1 MKKKLISLLLVFSFL
16 LNTVP
21 LAFAVEDGAGQA
33 ENTEVSQVDPNG
45 EEEAGNGGDEDVA
58 APEGTGEE
66 ADVSEDANEA
76 EPGTEGNDGEN
87 QMNILAALASQPAM
101 QSAVTLGNA
110 AADAGLAPVSQ
121 THNAIANGVSYSK
134 IVMRNKNNQ
143 QAIGYMTEIDLTKN
157 VKLKATYDG
166 YYTAGSTAAE
176 RVTNAQT
183 IRSGQW
189 SMKETTRLAEDYSTI
204 ADPAGT
210 VVMATNGDYF
220 NMGTGEPTGYL
231 VMEGNVIKTSY
242 EPYFAILTDGTA
254 VIRDAG
260 TPTDDVMEAISGP
273 LYLLRNGE
281 IRVTADGSMNP
292 RNSVGIRA
300 DGSVV
305 FFMAEGRL
313 APRSIGMDCYEVAA
327 VLKDAGCV
335 TALYLDGGGS
345 ATFAARE
352 EGGELK
358 MLSKPS
364 DGHERT
370 ISSGMLCISTESQ
383 DGVFDHAVISPREE
397 LYTPG
402 YAVQFSAVGVDS
414 SGGAA
419 VLPDDLVWKLAET
432 SATLGTID
440 PATGLFTAA
449 NNSDIGT
456 VTVALCQDDTVVGT
470 ASVELVKPDM
480 VTFNSDEISLDF
492 DEESDL
498 GLVVRYQNRD
508 VNYKDGDIVWT
519 MEEPNMGS
527 FNGNIFRSTETGSV
541 TAHIT
546 AASAFDETVSGT
558 IKVVIGM
565 LPVVVWD
572 FEDKTDDSGSV
583 TQTAEEYYCG
593 ESGILTH
600 HNYIKGGKE
609 SIEIVSSA
617 DGEPVRFGQK
627 SLKLNY
633 DFTNCGDVTEGACIG
648 TKTDFPVDGKPTGIG
663 VWVYA
668 PEGVGITY
676 EGNGTQAGFW
686 LRGYIKTATN
696 NALAYDFTFE
706 PKQVL
711 NNGVWNG
718 TQPGI
723 YWEGWKYL
731 EADLTNLP
739 APYTINQ
746 GDTLRLMFVNGTKM
760 GTRTTGSIYFDNF
773 QFVYGTNI
781 DDVTDP
787 QVTSIT
793 VNNQE
798 LVADSTISGSSF
810 DLRAYFS
817 DADGKYDTGVD
828 TDTVCLCVDGV
839 DVTERAGIAAS
850 DGYIDYKMQL
860 ANGTHSVTVSL
871 RDGFGN
877 ETSETRYF
885 TVADSNAEN
894 PVRVTSVESMAA
906 VGGYVTL
913 EIRGTSSNVSEC
925 DTVIRLDRQFS
936 DCTVTFSPNFK
947 AADGYDVTK
956 CYNAKDRTVTVKAV
970 RASGR
975 PIKDGNLIATVR
987 VQVPAGLTSSSTFLY
1002 EVKSGMCYNMDAD
1015 LMTFSAPAVTLPVG
1029 AAISVS
1035 CGPVLT
1041 GQSAVLT
1048 VTDLEGKP
1056 VANAKIFKEDNT
1068 QLGTTGEDGTL
1079 TSNAFDAAGVITVY
1093 AQDTDGRLSMRYRV
1107 YTYAPVTFEKTTF
1120 LFNAT
1125 EGVGATKNITWLSD
1139 PTVTERQFLRW
1150 RVQDTE
1156 NWTASTP
1163 ATTELRTFVTGGY
1176 QAANVNSVTLGGLVA
1191 GTTYEYQAAAGD
1203 KWPDTV
1209 ESFTAGAPGASQKF
1223 FVLGDIQAEDTTN
1236 ITRIFEKLRAGGY
1249 DFGIQTGDAVDKPT
1263 QFTELNG
1270 VVGLLNAE
1278 QLGSADVIHVLGNH
1292 EFEGDGNADI
1302 AGSVFALPAH
1312 SMGSCW
1318 STTYGDVYV
1327 AVINYSGNAGD
1338 MKTAAEWLVQDAQKS
1353 DAAWKILTVHQPA
1366 YYTNATGGN
1375 APMTAYIP
1383 AAAEAAG
1390 IDVVFSGHD
1399 HSFART
1405 NPLKGGEIDAEDGV
1419 YYYICGS
1426 SGEKS
1431 YSINSQN
1438 VFDYSKVF
1446 AKATTEFN
1454 AVYLSVE
1461 ATQSKMTIN
1470 VYDVLADGSEQLLD
1484 SLTLKSLTGSC
1495 AEKGHELADAV
1506 CSSGKLIC
1514 NNCHAAV
1521 DPVEWKYTGWA
1532 RDEATG
1538 RKMYFLRG
1546 VMQTGW
1552 FLVGEDNYCFDENG
1566 VAYDGEQVVDE
1577 VPFVFENGL
1586 VVSGHTGF
1594 IKKTNGKTYYYDNG
1608 KMALGITE
1616 IGDDTYYFEPDK
1628 NSANYGAMVTGWRFI
1643 PGLGY
1648 GRCYFYEDGRMWRPI
1663 KTSLS
1668 DDSGV
1673 LTVTLTPMEGQ
1684 TFANGRIA
1692 MWSQQDGQD
1701 DLKWFRGEKQADETW
1716 VVKVP
1721 MCIYKDLWR
1730 YQIHAYDGSNLIAG
1744 TSINIVQT
1752 ATHKFTNYATSTDNC
1767 VGAETKIAYCDY
1779 GCGTMDVIG
1788 WTEKDHTVTAVQ
1800 DNNVL
1805 TVKMADVASHGHTKV
1820 KFAVWSMENG
1830 QDDLAWYNAEKQADG
1845 NWACKVDL
1853 TKHHSTGNYQVHAYA
1868 STGDSD
1874 TMRMAGHVVA
1884 QIAAFDDVK
1893 PPKVVATV
1901 TADYSMIKITV
1912 RNAEEYEKISVPV
1925 WSEVNGQDDIKW
1937 YKATKQAG
1945 DSWTCDVDI
1954 AAHNSMGRY
1963 LIHVYGTKAGKTELI
1978 ANTTASV
1985 AKLPTTKNPTVEAV
1999 VSEKLG
2005 TMQITVKNAGAYEKV
2020 MIPVWSE
2027 ANGQDDI
2034 VWYAAKKGSDGNW
2047 TYTVDLTAHN
2057 STGRYQ
2063 IHVYGTKAGKQTLIA
2078 NTTANVVKLPD
2089 TKTPMVKAVVSE
2101 KLGTMQIT
2109 VKNAGEYGK
2118 VMLPVWSEVN
2128 GQDDLVWY
2136 SAKKGSDGNWTYTV
2150 DLTAHNST
2158 GRYQIHVYGTK
2169 AGKQALIARTTANVA
2184 KLPDTKT
2191 PMVKVVVSEKLGTM
2205 QITVVNAGAYNKV
2218 MIPVWSEIN
2227 GQDDIV
2233 WYTAAKQ
2240 TDGSW
2245 TYTVNLK
2252 QHNSVGAYQ
2261 IHVYGTKSGTQSL
2274 IAHTRVI
2281 VAGSTKQVG

>member
-101 QSAVTLGNA
+101 QSAVTLGSA

-134 IVMRNKNNQ
+134 LVMRNKNKQ
-143 QAIGYMTEIDLTKN
+143 QAIGYLTEIDLTKN
-157 VKLKATYDG
+157 VTLKATYDG
-166 YYTAGSTAAE
+166 YYTPGSKAAD
-176 RVTNAQT
+176 RVANAQK
-183 IRSGQW
+183 ISKGQW
-189 SMKETTRLAEDYSTI
+189 SMEKTTKLSADYSTI

-210 VVMATNGDYF
+210 VVMATNADFF
-220 NMGTGEPTGYL
+220 NMATGEPMGYL
-231 VMEGNVIKTSY
+231 IMEGNVIKEAN
-242 EPYFAILTDGTA
+242 EPYFAILKDGTA

-260 TPTDDVMEAISGP
+260 TPTDDVMEAVSGTP
-273 LYLLRNGE
+273 YLLKNGE
-281 IRVTADGSMNP
+281 IQANVMADGNMMP

-313 APRSIGMDCYEVAA
+313 APRSIGMDLYEVAA
-327 VLKDAGCV
+327 ILKDAGCV

-352 EGGELK
+352 EGGELQ

-370 ISSGMLCISTESQ
+370 ISSGMLCISTVSQ
-383 DGVFDHAVISPREE
+383 DGVFHHAVISPREE

-402 YAVQFSAVGVDS
+402 SAVQFSAVGVDR

-419 VLPDDLVWKLAET
+419 VLPEGLVWQLAED
-432 SATLGTID
+432 SAELGTID

-449 NNSDIGT
+449 NNSDVGT
-456 VTVALCQDDTVVGT
+456 VTVALCQGDTVVGT
-470 ASVELVKPDM
+470 ASVELVKPNE
-480 VTFNSDEISLDF
+480 VSFNSDEISLGF

-498 GLVVRYQNRD
+498 GLVVRYEKRD
-508 VNYKDGDIVWT
+508 VNYKDGDIIWT
-519 MEEPNMGS
+519 MADPKMGS
-527 FNGNIFRSTETGSV
+527 FTGNIFKSADGYSKTNT
-541 TAHIT
+541 IT
-546 AASAFDETVSGT
+546 ATSAFDETVTSTITVAVGT
-558 IKVVIGM
+558 
-565 LPVVVWD
+565 LPTLVWD
-572 FEDKTDDSGSV
+572 FEDHVNEDGTITSAQD
-583 TQTAEEYYCG
+583 YYCG
-593 ESGILTH
+593 ENGILYTS
-600 HNYIKGGKE
+600 NYNRGGKE
-609 SIEIVSSA
+609 SIEIVSSD
-617 DGEPVRFGQK
+617 DGEPVRFGDK
-627 SLKLNY
+627 MLKLNF
-633 DFTNCGDVTEGACIG
+633 DFSNCGAVTEGACVG
-648 TKTDFPVDGKPTGIG
+648 TTESIEVPGAPTGFG

-668 PEGVGITY
+668 PEGVGIKW
-676 EGNGTQAGFW
+676 NGGESHSGLW
-686 LRGYIKTATN
+686 LRAYAFDKDGSKMELDYTIETKDS
-696 NALAYDFTFE
+696 NANTTD
-706 PKQVL
+706 
-711 NNGVWNG
+711 N
-718 TQPGI
+718 QPGI
-723 YWEGWKYL
+723 YWEGWKYC
-731 EADLTNLP
+731 EAKLDTAR
-739 APYTINQ
+739 APF
-746 GDTLRLMFVNGTKM
+746 TLQKGMTFRLMFVYGTNM
-760 GTRTTGSIYFDNF
+760 VEPRVGSIYLDNF
-773 QFVYGTNI
+773 QFVYGTNTDDI
-781 DDVTDP
+781 DNP
-787 QVTSIT
+787 QVDSIT
-793 VNNQE
+793 LNNQE
-798 LVADSTISGSSF
+798 LVDGGTVYGGDF
-810 DLRAYFS
+810 NLRAYFS
-817 DADGKYDTGVD
+817 DAPGKYARGVD
-828 TDTVCLCVDGV
+828 YNTVRLYVDGV
-839 DVTERAGIAAS
+839 NVTEKAYVNES
-850 DGYIDYKMQL
+850 DEYIDLYDLQL

-877 ETSETRYF
+877 EASETRYF
-885 TVADSNAEN
+885 TVADSGMEN
-894 PVRVTSVESMAA
+894 PIRVTHVESMAA

-936 DCTVTFSPNFK
+936 DCTVTFSPNFT
-947 AADGYDVTK
+947 AAPDYDAAK
-956 CYNAKDRTVTVKAV
+956 CYKAKDRTVTVSAV
-970 RASGR
+970 RAGGR

-1002 EVKSGMCYNMDAD
+1002 EVKSGMCYNMDRD
-1015 LMTFSAPAVTLPVG
+1015 LMTFSAPEVTLPVG

-1079 TSNAFDAAGVITVY
+1079 TSNAFNAAGVITVY
-1093 AQDTDGRLSMRYRV
+1093 AQDTDGRLSMRYKV
-1107 YTYAPVTFEKTTF
+1107 YTYDPVAVEKTAF

-1125 EGVGATKNITWLSD
+1125 ENGNATKNVTWLSD

-1150 RVQDTE
+1150 RVQETE
-1156 NWTASTP
+1156 NWTATIP

-1191 GTTYEYQAAAGD
+1191 GTTYEYQVAAGD
-1203 KWPDTV
+1203 NWPEAT
-1209 ESFTAGAPGASQKF
+1209 ESFTVGTAGASQKF
-1223 FVLGDIQAEDTTN
+1223 FVLGDIQADDLTN
-1236 ITRIFEKLRAGGY
+1236 ITRIFEKLRAGNY

-1263 QFTELNG
+1263 QFTELNDM
-1270 VVGLLNAE
+1270 VGLLNAA
-1278 QLGSADVIHVLGNH
+1278 QLGSADVVHVLGNH

-1302 AGSVFALPAH
+1302 AGSVFALPKH

-1318 STTYGDVYV
+1318 STTYGNVYV
-1327 AVINYSGNAGD
+1327 AVINYSGVGSD

-1366 YYTNATGGN
+1366 YYTNAKGGN
-1375 APMTAYIP
+1375 APMTQYIP

-1405 NPLKGGEIDAEDGV
+1405 NPLKGGEIDTEDGV

-1426 SGEKS
+1426 SGEKT
-1431 YSINSQN
+1431 YGINSQDI
-1438 VFDYSKVF
+1438 FDYEKVF
-1446 AKATTEFN
+1446 AKTNGSFN

-1608 KMALGITE
+1608 KMALGMTD
-1616 IGDDTYYFEPDK
+1616 IGDDTYYFNTKEDSPD
-1628 NSANYGAMVTGWRFI
+1628 YGAMVTGWQSVNSSR
-1643 PGLGY
+1643 Y
-1648 GRCYFYEDGRMWRPI
+1648 YFDAEGRMWRPI
-1663 KTSLS
+1663 RMSLS
-1668 DDSGV
+1668 EDSGV
-1673 LTVTLTPMEGQ
+1673 FTVILTPMEGESF
-1684 TFANGRIA
+1684 TNGRIA
-1692 MWSQQDGQD
+1692 MWSQHNGQD
-1701 DLKWFRGEKQADETW
+1701 DMKWFRGVKQDNGKWIVT
-1716 VVKVP
+1716 VP
-1721 MCIYKDLWR
+1721 MCNYKDLGR
-1730 YQIHAYDGSNLIAG
+1730 YQVHAYDGTTIIAG
-1744 TSINIVQT
+1744 DRIDIVQNV
-1752 ATHKFTNYATSTDNC
+1752 THKFTNYTTTTDNC
-1767 VGAETKIAYCDY
+1767 VGAETKVAYCDY
-1779 GCGTMDVIG
+1779 GCGTKDVIG

-1853 TKHHSTGNYQVHAYA
+1853 TKHHSTGNYQIHAYA

-1901 TADYSMIKITV
+1901 TADYSSIRITV
-1912 RNAEEYEKISVPV
+1912 RNAESYDRVLLPV
-1925 WSEVNGQDDIKW
+1925 WSEADGQDDLVW
-1937 YKATKQAG
+1937 YKAEKQAG
-1945 DSWTCDVDI
+1945 GSWTYSVNLAD
-1954 AAHNSMGRY
+1954 HNSTGRY
-1963 LIHVYGTKAGKTELI
+1963 LIHAYGTKAGKMELI
-1978 ANTTASV
+1978 ATTTV
-1985 AKLPTTKNPTVEAV
+1985 NVTRLPDAKRPTVEAV
-1999 VSEKLG
+1999 VS
-2005 TMQITVKNAGAYEKV
+2005 ADY
-2020 MIPVWSE
+2020 S
-2027 ANGQDDI
+2027 
-2034 VWYAAKKGSDGNW
+2034 
-2047 TYTVDLTAHN
+2047 
-2057 STGRYQ
+2057 
-2063 IHVYGTKAGKQTLIA
+2063 
-2078 NTTANVVKLPD
+2078 
-2089 TKTPMVKAVVSE
+2089 
-2101 KLGTMQIT
+2101 TMQIT

-2184 KLPDTKT
+2184 KLSDTKRPTVEAVVSADYSKMQITVKNAGEYEKIMIPVWSEANGQDDLVWYSAKKGSDGNWTYTVDLAAHNSTGRYQIHVYGTKAGKQTLIANTTANVAKLPDTKT
-2191 PMVKVVVSEKLGTM
+2191 PMVKAVVSERLGTM
-2205 QITVVNAGAYNKV
+2205 QITVKNAGAYEKV
-2218 MIPVWSEIN
+2218 MIPVWSEAN
-2227 GQDDIV
+2227 GQDDLV
-2233 WYTAAKQ
+2233 WYSAKKGS
-2240 TDGSW
+2240 DGNW

>member
-33 ENTEVSQVDPNG
+33 ENTEVSLVDPNG

-58 APEGTGEE
+58 APEDTGEE

-101 QSAVTLGNA
+101 QSAVTLGSA
-110 AADAGLAPVSQ
+110 AAAAGLAPVSQ

-134 IVMRNKNNQ
+134 LVMRNKNNQ

-157 VKLKATYDG
+157 VTLKATYDG
-166 YYTAGSTAAE
+166 YYTAGSTAAD
-176 RVTNAQT
+176 RIGNAQT
-183 IRSGQW
+183 IAKGQW
-189 SMKETTRLAEDYSTI
+189 SMEKTTKLSADYSTI

-210 VVMATNGDYF
+210 VVMATNADFF
-220 NMGTGEPTGYL
+220 NMATGEPMGYL
-231 VMEGNVIKTSY
+231 IMEGNVIKEAN
-242 EPYFAILTDGTA
+242 EPYFAILKDGTA

-260 TPTDDVMEAISGP
+260 TPTDDVMEAVSGTP
-273 LYLLRNGE
+273 YLLKNGE
-281 IRVTADGSMNP
+281 IQANVMADGNMMP

-313 APRSIGMDCYEVAA
+313 APRSIGMDLYEVAA
-327 VLKDAGCV
+327 ILKDAGCV

-352 EGGELK
+352 EGDELK

-402 YAVQFSAVGVDS
+402 SSVQFSAVGVDR

-419 VLPDDLVWKLAET
+419 DLPNGLVWKVAEA
-432 SATLGTID
+432 SAALGTID

-449 NNSDIGT
+449 NNSDVGT
-456 VTVALCQDDTVVGT
+456 VTVALCQGDTVVGT
-470 ASVELVKPDM
+470 ASVELVKPNE
-480 VTFNSDEISLDF
+480 VSFNSNEISLGF

-498 GLVVRYQNRD
+498 GLVVRYEKRD
-508 VNYKDGDIVWT
+508 VNYKDGDIIWT
-519 MEEPNMGS
+519 MADPKMGS
-527 FNGNIFRSTETGSV
+527 FTGNIFKSADGYSKTNT
-541 TAHIT
+541 IT
-546 AASAFDETVSGT
+546 ATSAFDETVTSTITVAVGT
-558 IKVVIGM
+558 
-565 LPVVVWD
+565 LPTLVWD
-572 FEDKTDDSGSV
+572 FEDHVNEDGTITSAQD
-583 TQTAEEYYCG
+583 YYCG
-593 ESGILTH
+593 ENGILYTS
-600 HNYIKGGKE
+600 NYNRGGKE
-609 SIEIVSSA
+609 SIEIVSSD
-617 DGEPVRFGQK
+617 DGEPVRFGDK
-627 SLKLNY
+627 MLKLNF
-633 DFTNCGDVTEGACIG
+633 DFSNCGPVTEGACVG
-648 TKTDFPVDGKPTGIG
+648 TTESIEVPGAPTGFG

-668 PEGVGITY
+668 PEGVGIKWNG
-676 EGNGTQAGFW
+676 EGTNSGLW
-686 LRGYIKTATN
+686 LRAYAFDKDGSRMELDYTIETKDS
-696 NALAYDFTFE
+696 NANTTD
-706 PKQVL
+706 
-711 NNGVWNG
+711 N
-718 TQPGI
+718 QPGI
-723 YWEGWKYL
+723 YWEGWKYC
-731 EADLTNLP
+731 EAKLDTAR
-739 APYTINQ
+739 APF
-746 GDTLRLMFVNGTKM
+746 TLQKGMTFRLMFVYGTNM
-760 GTRTTGSIYFDNF
+760 VEPRVGAIYLDNF
-773 QFVYGTNI
+773 QFVYGTNTDDI
-781 DDVTDP
+781 DNP
-787 QVTSIT
+787 QVDSIT
-793 VNNQE
+793 LNNQE
-798 LVADSTISGSSF
+798 LVDGGTVYGGDF
-810 DLRAYFS
+810 NLRAYFS
-817 DADGKYDTGVD
+817 DAPGKYARGVD
-828 TDTVCLCVDGV
+828 YNTVRLYVDGV
-839 DVTERAGIAAS
+839 NVTEKAYVNES
-850 DGYIDYKMQL
+850 DEYIDLYDLQL

-877 ETSETRYF
+877 EASETRYF
-885 TVADSNAEN
+885 TVADSGMEN
-894 PVRVTSVESMAA
+894 PIRVTHVESMAA

-936 DCTVTFSPNFK
+936 DCTVTFSPNFT
-947 AADGYDVTK
+947 AAPDYDAAK
-956 CYNAKDRTVTVKAV
+956 CYKAKDRTVTVSAV
-970 RASGR
+970 RAGGR

-1002 EVKSGMCYNMDAD
+1002 EVKSGMCYNMDGD
-1015 LMTFSAPAVTLPVG
+1015 LMTFSAPEVTLPVG

-1035 CGPVLT
+1035 CAPVLT
-1041 GQSAVLT
+1041 DGDAVLT

-1056 VANAKIFKEDNT
+1056 VANAKIYKTDDN
-1068 QLGTTGEDGTL
+1068 QELGSTDEKGVL
-1079 TSNAFDAAGVITVY
+1079 TSNAFRTAGVITVY
-1093 AQDTDGRLSMRYRV
+1093 AQDTDGRLSMRYKV
-1107 YTYAPVTFEKTTF
+1107 YTYDPVTVTETTF

-1125 EGVGATKNITWLSD
+1125 ESGNARKNITWLSD
-1139 PTVTERQFLRW
+1139 PTVTEKQFLRW
-1150 RVQDTE
+1150 RVQGTE
-1156 NWTASTP
+1156 NWTATIP

-1191 GTTYEYQAAAGD
+1191 GTTYEYQVAAGD
-1203 KWPDTV
+1203 NWPEAT
-1209 ESFTAGAPGASQKF
+1209 ESFTVGTAGASQKF
-1223 FVLGDIQAEDTTN
+1223 FVLGDIQADDMTN
-1236 ITRIFEKLRAGGY
+1236 ITHIFEKLRAGGY

-1312 SMGSCW
+1312 SPGSYW

-1327 AVINYSGNAGD
+1327 AVINYSGVGSD
-1338 MKTAAEWLVQDAQKS
+1338 MKAAAEWLVQDAQAS
-1353 DAAWKILTVHQPA
+1353 DATWKILTVHQPA
-1366 YYTNATGGN
+1366 YYTNAKGGN
-1375 APMTAYIP
+1375 APMTQYIP
-1383 AAAEAAG
+1383 EAAEAAG

-1405 NPLKGGEIDAEDGV
+1405 NPLKGGEIDTEDGV

-1431 YSINSQN
+1431 YKINSQD
-1438 VFDYSKVF
+1438 VFDYAKVF
-1446 AKATTEFN
+1446 AKTNDSFN

-1461 ATQSKMTIN
+1461 ATQSQMKIN
-1470 VYDVLADGSEQLLD
+1470 VYDVKADGSEELLD

-1495 AEKGHELADAV
+1495 AEEGHKLDNAV

-1521 DPVEWKYTGWA
+1521 DPVEWNYNGWA

-1552 FLVGEDNYCFDENG
+1552 FLVEEDNYCFDENG

-1608 KMALGITE
+1608 KMALGMTE
-1616 IGDDTYYFEPDK
+1616 IGDDTYYFNTKEDSPD
-1628 NSANYGAMVTGWRFI
+1628 YGAMVTGWQSVNSSR
-1643 PGLGY
+1643 Y
-1648 GRCYFYEDGRMWRPI
+1648 YFDAEGRMWRPI
-1663 KTSLS
+1663 RMSLS
-1668 DDSGV
+1668 EDSGV
-1673 LTVTLTPMEGQ
+1673 FTVILTPMEGESF
-1684 TFANGRIA
+1684 TNGRIA
-1692 MWSQQDGQD
+1692 MWSQHNGQD
-1701 DLKWFRGEKQADETW
+1701 DLKWFRGVKQDNGKWIVT
-1716 VVKVP
+1716 VP
-1721 MCIYKDLWR
+1721 MCNYKDLGR
-1730 YQIHAYDGSNLIAG
+1730 YQVHAYDGTTIIAG
-1744 TSINIVQT
+1744 DRIDIVQNV
-1752 ATHKFTNYATSTDNC
+1752 THKFTNYTTTTDNC
-1767 VGAETKIAYCDY
+1767 VGAETKVAYCDY
-1779 GCGTMDVIG
+1779 GCGTKDVIG

-1884 QIAAFDDVK
+1884 RIATFDDVK

-1912 RNAEEYEKISVPV
+1912 RNAEGYEKISVPV

-1945 DSWTCDVDI
+1945 GSWTCDVDL

-2005 TMQITVKNAGAYEKV
+2005 TMQITVKNAETYTKV
-2020 MIPVWSE
+2020 MLPVWSE

-2034 VWYAAKKGSDGNW
+2034 SWYKATKQSDGRW

-2063 IHVYGTKAGKQTLIA
+2063 IHVYSVKAGKLELIA
-2078 NTTANVVKLPD
+2078 STTADVAKLPT
-2089 TKTPMVKAVVSE
+2089 TKNPTVEAVVSE

-2109 VKNAGEYGK
+2109 VKNAGAYEK
-2118 VMLPVWSEVN
+2118 VMIPVWSEAN

-2136 SAKKGSDGNWTYTV
+2136 SAKKGSDGN
-2150 DLTAHNST
+2150 
-2158 GRYQIHVYGTK
+2158 
-2169 AGKQALIARTTANVA
+2169 
-2184 KLPDTKT
+2184 
-2191 PMVKVVVSEKLGTM
+2191 
-2205 QITVVNAGAYNKV
+2205 
-2218 MIPVWSEIN
+2218 
-2227 GQDDIV
+2227 
-2233 WYTAAKQ
+2233 
-2240 TDGSW
+2240 W

-2261 IHVYGTKSGTQSL
+2261 IHVYGTKNGTQTL
-2274 IAHTRVI
+2274 IAHTRGV
-2281 VAGSTKQVG
+2281 VTNSAKQVG